1 MSEMAASGLSAEPS
15 DPDYQPQS
23 GPEHDMASPT
33 LPRTPLFVPSQYWN
47 YHVHSPVGYRGYPV
61 QQYSSSFEMNLF
73 NPPDHSD
80 EHWQHEYNTLS
91 SNSASLDSATQQLD
105 SDDFLEAAVEATSPK
120 LSATAPPFVPVK
132 STTLNATAPAFL
144 LSRLAIFDPPA
155 DDDLAKHPRKYNR
168 VLPDARNDKITCAL
182 EMMQC
187 PRDGQVGRFTDE
199 TTYEFNKGWH
209 FNDPVLAEMYH
220 TMNRPKKRNF
230 AAFALRVNI
239 RPVNDAPPLWPPY
252 MNLFD
257 IKSYYFEVVEKDS
270 VKQAKWVTIL
280 PNGSPPT
287 AETVHIY
294 ETDKKEWVSFGD
306 WLAKNIKSREW
317 LGRLGYHLQ
326 FKWYKSK
333 GSKRRFEDF
342 PAEIREKIYKAAL
355 GGEVYPLNSLCTAEG
370 YTCFWPDGE
379 PESEAQLTLG
389 LGYHPG
395 LFMRLKGEALLASP
409 WDENRVPEDRPPVHK
424 PSLSLSAVN
433 STIRDEF
440 LHFAWVRM
448 RSRFFTPDL
457 FLLAIKAWAGP
468 AMAYQHL
475 SKIEL
480 NFTNVEW
487 FEFFGVSLLYSPIG
501 ITASESNGSCLQ
513 KLDNLRDLHLRF
525 RTPYDGY
532 QGSPWGCR
540 PDKHRL
546 PRYGGEDYICCQH
559 TIVDWI
565 CTFAYPFLINK
576 CKEESLGERLTV
588 TLTGAVKTVTK
599 GKWEAIFKGQRHH
612 DQEAALEVILDTP
625 DEEL

>member
-1 MSEMAASGLSAEPS
+1 MSEIAAFGLSAEPF
-15 DPDYQPQS
+15 DPDYHS
-23 GPEHDMASPT
+23 RSDFEHDMASPT
-33 LPRTPLFVPSQYWN
+33 LPRIPLFVPSQYWD
-47 YHVHSPVGYRGYPV
+47 YHVHSPVGYHGYPV
-61 QQYSSSFEMNLF
+61 QQYSSSFEMTPFSLLD
-73 NPPDHSD
+73 PSYDP
-80 EHWQHEYNTLS
+80 WQYEYEIAP
-91 SNSASLDSATQQLD
+91 SNADTFGSATQRFNHD
-105 SDDFLEAAVEATSPK
+105 NFLETTGIARSSK
-120 LSATAPPFVPVK
+120 LTATAPPFVPIK
-132 STTLNATAPAFL
+132 SSKLNAAAPTFL
-144 LSRLAIFDPPA
+144 LSRLAIFDSPA
-155 DDDLAKHPRKYNR
+155 DDDLAKRPRKYNR

-220 TMNRPKKRNF
+220 TMNRPKKHNF

-239 RPVNDAPPLWPPY
+239 RPVNDAPPLWPPH

-257 IKSYYFEVVEKDS
+257 IKSYYFEILEKDS

-287 AETVHIY
+287 AETIHIY
-294 ETDKKEWVSFGD
+294 DTYKKEWVSFGD
-306 WLAKNIKSREW
+306 WLAKIVKSRKW
-317 LGRLGYHLQ
+317 LGRLGDHLQ

-355 GGEVYPLNSLCTAEG
+355 GGEVYPLNSLCTAEE

-433 STIRDEF
+433 STIREEF

-457 FLLAIKAWAGP
+457 FVLAIKAWAGP

-487 FEFFGVSLLYSPIG
+487 FEFFG
-501 ITASESNGSCLQ
+501 
-513 KLDNLRDLHLRF
+513 
-525 RTPYDGY
+525 
-532 QGSPWGCR
+532 
-540 PDKHRL
+540 
-546 PRYGGEDYICCQH
+546 
-559 TIVDWI
+559 
-565 CTFAYPFLINK
+565 
-576 CKEESLGERLTV
+576 EESLEERLTV
-588 TLTGAVKTVTK
+588 TLTGAVKTATK
-599 GKWEAIFKGQRHH
+599 EKWEAIFKGQRHH
-612 DQEAALEVILDTP
+612 DQEAALKVILDTP

>member
-15 DPDYQPQS
+15 DPDYHSQL
-23 GPEHDMASPT
+23 GTEHDMASPT
-33 LPRTPLFVPSQYWN
+33 LPRIPLFVPSQYWN
-47 YHVHSPVGYRGYPV
+47 THVHSPLGYHGYPI
-61 QQYSSSFEMNLF
+61 QQYSSGFEVTPSGLLD
-73 NPPDHSD
+73 PSYDP
-80 EHWQHEYNTLS
+80 WQYEYEIAP
-91 SNSASLDSATQQLD
+91 SNADTFGSATQRFNRD
-105 SDDFLEAAVEATSPK
+105 NFFETTGIAMSSK
-120 LSATAPPFVPVK
+120 LTATAPPFVPVK
-132 STTLNATAPAFL
+132 SSKLNAAAPTFF

-155 DDDLAKHPRKYNR
+155 DDDLAKRPRKYNR
-168 VLPDARNDKITCAL
+168 VLSDARNDKITCAL

-220 TMNRPKKRNF
+220 TMNRPKKHDF

-239 RPVNDAPPLWPPY
+239 RPVNDAPPLWPPH

-270 VKQAKWVTIL
+270 VKEARWVTIL

-294 ETDKKEWVSFGD
+294 EIYKKEWVSFSD
-306 WLAKNIKSREW
+306 WLAKNIKSRKW

-326 FKWYKSK
+326 LRWYKGK

-355 GGEVYPLNSLCTAEG
+355 GGEVYPLNSLCTAEE

-433 STIRDEF
+433 STIRNEF

-457 FLLAIKAWAGP
+457 FVLAIKAWAGP
-468 AMAYQHL
+468 AMAYQNL
-475 SKIEL
+475 TKIEL

-487 FEFFGVSLLYSPIG
+487 FEFFGVTPGAVDPIN
-501 ITASESNGSCLQ
+501 IDCLDMEE
-513 KLDNLRDLHLRF
+513 K
-525 RTPYDGY
+525 
-532 QGSPWGCR
+532 
-540 PDKHRL
+540 
-546 PRYGGEDYICCQH
+546 I
-559 TIVDWI
+559 
-565 CTFAYPFLINK
+565 TFAVS
-576 CKEESLGERLTV
+576 EESLGERLTV

-599 GKWEAIFKGQRHH
+599 EKWEAIFKGQRHH
-612 DQEAALEVILDTP
+612 DQEAALKVILDTP